1 MSDERSDAE
10 IIGASI
16 EDPTEFGELF
26 ARHHRAVFRFVA
38 QRVGVG
44 DAADVAADVFVR
56 AFSIRHRYDTERP
69 DCLPWLYGIAANII
83 GDRLRRT
90 KRRQRTYEAGVHVG
104 LGADV
109 SDVDD
114 RLVAENVAGLL
125 KAALDALP
133 WRDRETLMLFALEEM
148 TYSEIARVLDIPIG
162 TVGSR
167 IFRARRR
174 ILEEIPDLGQI
185 TGMDTPRASEDGS

>member
-16 EDPTEFGELF
+16 EDPTEFGQVF
-26 ARHHRAVFRFVA
+26 ARYHTAIYRFVA
-38 QRVGVG
+38 RRVGLG

-56 AFSIRHRYDTERP
+56 AFSIRHRYDTDRP

-90 KRRQRTYEAGVHVG
+90 KRRQRAHSGGAQVG
-104 LGADV
+104 GA
-109 SDVDD
+109 SETLDVDD
-114 RLVAENVAGLL
+114 RLVAESVAGLL
-125 KAALDALP
+125 EAALDALP
-133 WRDRETLMLFALEEM
+133 WRDRETLMLFALEEL

-167 IFRARRR
+167 ISRARRR
-174 ILEEIPDLGQI
+174 ILEQIPDLGQMI
-185 TGMDTPRASEDGS
+185 GRDTPREPEDGS